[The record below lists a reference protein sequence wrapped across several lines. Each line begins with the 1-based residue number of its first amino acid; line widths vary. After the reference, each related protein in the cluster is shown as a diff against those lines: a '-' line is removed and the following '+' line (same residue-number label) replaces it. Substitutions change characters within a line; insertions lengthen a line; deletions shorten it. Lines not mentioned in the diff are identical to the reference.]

1 MATAAA
7 AIPSLCQVRNIE
19 NVLLK
24 HDIWKRQQ
32 AVAAAWIREACG
44 LWGESKTNCE
54 ITFQRQQRCV
64 AHTAGLSAG
73 NHSRLGNIL
82 DSQQMFAL
90 SFVSRFSKIFTYID
104 LHNTRGRT
112 IRMLCELGWFVI
124 VIYPY
129 FPRAAFFNN
138 SLRFFRVFSVFYI
151 FAPQGNLFYCC
162 CCCLCLHKSINYSMI
177 AKTINVL
184 VAIFPHPHHSH
195 LGESQ

>member
-24 HDIWKRQQ
+24 HDIWKCQQ
-32 AVAAAWIREACG
+32 AVSAAWIREVCG

-129 FPRAAFFNN
+129 FARAAFSTIHFV
-138 SLRFFRVFSVFYI
+138 FFECSAYFTYSRPKEIYFTVVAAVFVYTK
-151 FAPQGNLFYCC
+151 A
-162 CCCLCLHKSINYSMI
+162 SII
-177 AKTINVL
+177 
-184 VAIFPHPHHSH
+184 
-195 LGESQ
+195 QW